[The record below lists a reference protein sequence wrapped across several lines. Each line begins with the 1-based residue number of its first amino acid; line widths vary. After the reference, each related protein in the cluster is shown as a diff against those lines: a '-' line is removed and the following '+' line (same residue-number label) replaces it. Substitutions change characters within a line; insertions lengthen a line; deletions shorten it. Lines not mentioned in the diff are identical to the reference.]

1 MSPAAIVRLLA
12 VLAVSACSSGSLSGG
27 AVGPSGSASGGGMAG
42 GPEPNNF
49 SAPFRGGAQKVDL
62 QTQAACR
69 ERANEIWEQQDRAE
83 IYKPNSSV
91 NTPFSAN
98 WEPDVPSRGLA
109 DQYAYGKTVADCERD
124 SGGLT
129 SGPEQA
135 NPVPASQRSP

>member
-12 VLAVSACSSGSLSGG
+12 VLAVSACSSGSLGDR

-42 GPEPNNF
+42 GPEPTAY
-49 SAPFRGGAQKVDL
+49 SASFMGGAPKVDL

-109 DQYAYGKTVADCERD
+109 DQFAYGKTVADCERE
-124 SGGLT
+124 SGGG
-129 SGPEQA
+129 SEQS
-135 NPVPASQRSP
+135 NPIPASPRSP

>member
-27 AVGPSGSASGGGMAG
+27 AVGPSGSAAGGGMAG
-42 GPEPNNF
+42 PEPTSY
-49 SAPFRGGAQKVDL
+49 SASFLGGAPKVDL

-69 ERANEIWEQQDRAE
+69 ERANEIWEQQDRAN

-109 DQYAYGKTVADCERD
+109 DQYAYGKTVADCERE
-124 SGGLT
+124 SG
-129 SGPEQA
+129 SGSEQP
-135 NPVPASQRSP
+135 NPVSASPRSP